1 MKAVFLMIRIYVL
14 WSNEHLQ
21 IDPCQKEDETI
32 Y

>member
-1 MKAVFLMIRIYVL
+1 MKAVFLMIRIHVL

-21 IDPCQKEDETI
+21 FDPGQKEDKTI